1 MIKVTHLQKQQE
13 LIESCWKNMMW
24 QKFKNIEELKKNECH
39 QMIELFIS
47 DLFLNID
54 FKQLKI
60 SSDFNWLLSFFAET
74 ITETS
79 DNS

>member
-1 MIKVTHLQKQQE
+1 
-13 LIESCWKNMMW
+13 MMQW
-24 QKFKNIEELKKNECH
+24 KFKNIEELKKNECC
-39 QMIELFIS
+39 QMIKSFIN
-47 DLFLNID
+47 DFLLNVD

-74 ITETS
+74 VEEAS

>member
-1 MIKVTHLQKQQE
+1 
-13 LIESCWKNMMW
+13 
-24 QKFKNIEELKKNECH
+24 
-39 QMIELFIS
+39 MIELSIN
-47 DLFLNID
+47 DLLLNID

-74 ITETS
+74 VAEVS